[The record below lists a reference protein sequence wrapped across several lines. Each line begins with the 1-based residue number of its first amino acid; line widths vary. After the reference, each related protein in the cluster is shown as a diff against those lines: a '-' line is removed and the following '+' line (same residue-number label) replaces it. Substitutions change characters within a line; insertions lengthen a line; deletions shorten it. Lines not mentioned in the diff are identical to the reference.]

1 MDVEVRLLYVPSLSR
16 CVFNSFWYT
25 FIVDLRLLPVNK
37 RRFVFSYGA
46 TLCDKVPGSRNEGRG
61 RGSRGGGKK
70 GLTVNPGG
78 PPAPCQSQPQ
88 LVSGGTADVKQH
100 PLNYRWESCAAQ

>member
-1 MDVEVRLLYVPSLSR
+1 MALVVEKHRNISYLKLQESYLMDVEVRLLYVPSLSR

-61 RGSRGGGKK
+61 RGSRGGGKR
-70 GLTVNPGG
+70 
-78 PPAPCQSQPQ
+78 A
-88 LVSGGTADVKQH
+88 
-100 PLNYRWESCAAQ
+100 

>member
-61 RGSRGGGKK
+61 RGSREGGR
-70 GLTVNPGG
+70 G
-78 PPAPCQSQPQ
+78 PDGESWRP
-88 LVSGGTADVKQH
+88 SGSLPVTATA
-100 PLNYRWESCAAQ
+100 R